1 MNALARAR
9 LSYVHPR
16 PVMYIRNTL
25 RHRGGAKR
33 RPRCR
38 CRGSE
43 VGNNAANNASII
55 KAGTPRRNN
64 PDPGRLGSCMAY
76 RGGLSTIRAAV
87 AGSGLYD
94 LDLVAGTGVLDKVPH
109 VDEAIGAGVGAL

>member
-1 MNALARAR
+1 MVASPEVPRNAE
-9 LSYVHPR
+9 
-16 PVMYIRNTL
+16 
-25 RHRGGAKR
+25 GAKG

-38 CRGSE
+38 KQTE
-43 VGNNAANNASII
+43 VENNAANNASII

-64 PDPGRLGSCMAY
+64 PDLGRLGSCIAY

-109 VDEAIGAGVGAL
+109 VDDAIGAGVGAL